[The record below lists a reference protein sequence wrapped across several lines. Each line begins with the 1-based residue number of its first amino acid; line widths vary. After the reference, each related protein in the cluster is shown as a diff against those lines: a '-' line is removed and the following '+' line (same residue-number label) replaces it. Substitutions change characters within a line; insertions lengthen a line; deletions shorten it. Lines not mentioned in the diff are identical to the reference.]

1 MPCSK
6 RAPWVCSLSPHALGL
21 GVESVFFE
29 GTSQSTLERVV
40 SMLVSIGG
48 LLITALLIGFSNDQ
62 ISSYMESL
70 RDGKV
75 VGL

>member
-1 MPCSK
+1 M
-6 RAPWVCSLSPHALGL
+6 